1 MFHLTYIMVHS
12 LHNGW
17 KISSDVKQN
26 LHLYQ
31 KQKEISY
38 NYEMFSINHKTHPF
52 FYLQETH
59 TT

>member
-1 MFHLTYIMVHS
+1 MVHS
-12 LHNGW
+12 LHNGS